1 MAFKKGHIKSPLSG
15 VKLGQKTAPTLRR
28 EELRVKFQMME
39 DNIFNYAATLP
50 PEKLTKFYLE
60 LKEYFDPKL
69 SRVENKQEGPII
81 IKLDHLTDA
90 EIKALENL

>member
-1 MAFKKGHIKSPLSG
+1 MKDRTRRLWTVNKRQNR
-15 VKLGQKTAPTLRR
+15 QKHLD
-28 EELRVKFQMME
+28 EMME